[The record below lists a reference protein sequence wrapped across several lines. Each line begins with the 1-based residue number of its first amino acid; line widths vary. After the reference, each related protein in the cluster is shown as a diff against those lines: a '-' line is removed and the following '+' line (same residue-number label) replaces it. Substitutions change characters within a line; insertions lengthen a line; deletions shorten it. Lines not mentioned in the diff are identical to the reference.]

1 MKDVDF
7 LVIGAGIAGASAAW
21 RLAAHGSVALLE
33 RESSPGWHS
42 TGRSAALFSETYGPP
57 QVRALSRASRAF
69 LEHPPDG
76 FVEHPVLGPRGTL
89 VIGNPL
95 EPGLL
100 DALQAELGA
109 GAAVERWTRE
119 QALAAVPVLRPE
131 CTGEAL
137 HEPGARDIDVNALHQ
152 GFLRGLRGRDGELV
166 CDAELAALARA
177 SGRWEVRLAD
187 GRIWRARRLINAAGA
202 WADVVAARGGLAGV
216 GLQPRRR
223 TAFVFAPP
231 AGIACRQWPMV
242 VDVAE
247 TWYFKPDA
255 GLLLGSPANADA
267 VQPHDVQAEELDV
280 AIGIDRIQT
289 ATTLTIRRPQRV
301 WAGLRSFVA
310 DGEPV
315 VGERPDAPGFIWL
328 AAQGG
333 YGIQTCAAMSALA
346 ASLALGQAVPPELAD
361 QGVSAQALSPARV
374 GLERQG

>member
-1 MKDVDF
+1 
-7 LVIGAGIAGASAAW
+7 
-21 RLAAHGSVALLE
+21 
-33 RESSPGWHS
+33 
-42 TGRSAALFSETYGPP
+42 
-57 QVRALSRASRAF
+57 
-69 LEHPPDG
+69 
-76 FVEHPVLGPRGTL
+76 VLGPRGTL

>member
-1 MKDVDF
+1 MQDADF

-21 RLAAHGSVALLE
+21 QLAAHGRVVLLE
-33 RESSPGWHS
+33 REPQPGWHS

-69 LEHPPDG
+69 LERPPDG
-76 FVEHPVLGPRGTL
+76 FVEHPVLGQRGTL
-89 VIGNPL
+89 VIGDPRD
-95 EPGLL
+95 PGLL

-109 GAAVERWTRE
+109 GAAVERWSHD

-152 GFLRGLRGRDGELV
+152 GFLRGLRARDGELV

-177 SGRWEVRLAD
+177 GGRWEARLAD
-187 GRIWRARRLINAAGA
+187 GRIWRARRVINAAGA
-202 WADVVAARGGLAGV
+202 WADGVAARAGLAGV

-231 AGIACRQWPMV
+231 AGVACRSWPMV

-255 GLLLGSPANADA
+255 GLLLGSPANADP
-267 VQPHDVQAEELDV
+267 VPPHDVQAEELDV

-289 ATTLTIRRPQRV
+289 ATTLAIRRPQRV

-346 ASLALGQAVPPELAD
+346 ASLALGRPVPSELAD
-361 QGVSAQALSPARV
+361 QGVSPEALSPSRA
-374 GLERQG
+374 GLQRQG